1 MSHLPR
7 KACQTNKILR
17 VADIRVPPDSGTLPL
32 IEQHPVTWNADLR
45 IRHCPHTLHGKPL
58 RESAPCSHFNTRFAT
73 ASSNRDLGDARQMG
87 ADSWRGKPD

>member
-32 IEQHPVTWNADLR
+32 IEQHPVPWNADLR
-45 IRHCPHTLHGKPL
+45 IRHCPHTLHGKRL